1 MTEASRIESRLG
13 KASRRPALTG
23 LLLRA
28 VRSEYFTLILCAA
41 YAALAWPFVPV
52 LFSAEVVGDIIANM
66 MPLMILAAGQTF
78 VLIVAG
84 IDLSVTSVI
93 ALSGVVGAS
102 IMTNSGGYIPGN
114 AGIPVALLAMMAV
127 GVGAGLF
134 NGFSVTAI
142 NMPPFL
148 VTLATRMFFSG
159 FAIWYTTFH
168 TTSSSISDLPGAF
181 NAISGGFVLRVP
193 VAGSVLTLPVLPVV
207 IATAVIVVAHV
218 VLTRSRLGRDL
229 YAVGANRSAARV
241 SGINVN
247 RTILLAFVISGLS
260 GALAGVLLSS
270 RLQTGTPI
278 LGENMLLDI
287 IGAAVIGGTSLFGG
301 RGKIS
306 WSISGVLFL
315 VLLDT
320 TLRLRGASLFVIYI
334 MKGGVI
340 LVAATLDVLRNR
352 MRAAV

>member
-1 MTEASRIESRLG
+1 MC
-13 KASRRPALTG
+13 
-23 LLLRA
+23 A
-28 VRSEYFTLILCAA
+28 V

-52 LFSAEVVGDIIANM
+52 LFSAEVAGDIVANM
-66 MPLMILAAGQTF
+66 MPLMVLAAGQTF

-84 IDLSVTSVI
+84 IDLSVTSVV
-93 ALSGVVGAS
+93 ALSAVIGAS
-102 IMTNSGGYIPGN
+102 IMTNSGGYAPGN
-114 AGIPVALLAMMAV
+114 AGVPVAILAMLAV
-127 GVGAGLF
+127 GCIVGLL
-134 NGFSVTAI
+134 NGISITAI

-181 NAISGGFVLRVP
+181 NAIAGGFILRVP
-193 VAGSVLTLPVLPVV
+193 IAGTVMSLPVLPVV
-207 IATAVIVVAHV
+207 IAISATIAAHIV
-218 VLTRSRLGRDL
+218 LSRSRLGREL
-229 YAVGANRSAARV
+229 YAVGANRAAARV

-247 RTILLAFVISGLS
+247 RAILLAFVISGLS

-306 WSISGVLFL
+306 GTASGVLFL

-320 TLRLRGASLFVIYI
+320 TLRLRGASLFLIYI
-334 MKGGVI
+334 TKGAVI

-352 MRAAV
+352 GRAGADR